1 MRLATLISAIGPLEV
16 RGGTSGEIAALSYD
30 ASAVVPGALHFCVPG
45 LRADGHDF
53 AAQAAR
59 NGAAALVVERPVD
72 VDLPQIRVASVRWA
86 MGAAAATF
94 YGRPSDDLAVVG
106 ITGTNGKTTTAFL
119 THAVL
124 QAAGLRPGL
133 LGTVEARIGGQ
144 VVAVKHTTPESID
157 LQALFRRML
166 DEGDRSCAMEVSSHA
181 LSLGRVAGTRF
192 AAAAFTNL
200 TQDHLD
206 FHPTMEDYYAAK
218 RRLFEGG
225 EWPGAINIGDPYG
238 RRLAD
243 EVPGRVLTYAAAGDV
258 ADVRP
263 HALEVGAGGAIAMI
277 ARTPRGL
284 LPLDVRLRG
293 LFNVENVLCVVAVGE
308 LLELPHEAVRAGIAS
323 LAGVPGRFEPVDA
336 GQRFAVLVDYAHTP
350 DSLDNVLRAA
360 RAIAHG
366 RVVCVF
372 GCGGDRDRGKR
383 PLMGAVARRLAD
395 RAIVTTDNPR
405 SERPEAIVAE
415 ITAGITMEVEL
426 DRRRAIELAVQGAAD
441 GDVVVIAGKGH
452 EQGQQFADRT
462 LPFDDRTVARE
473 ALSRLPAQT

>member
-45 LRADGHDF
+45 LRSDGHDF

-86 MGAAAATF
+86 MGPAAATF
-94 YGRPSDDLAVVG
+94 YGSPSDDLAVVG

-119 THAVL
+119 TRAVL
-124 QAAGLRPGL
+124 EAAGLRPGL
-133 LGTVEARIGGQ
+133 LGTIEARIGGQ
-144 VVAVKHTTPESID
+144 VVAVKHTTPESVD

-206 FHPTMEDYYAAK
+206 FHPTMEDYHAAK

-238 RRLAD
+238 RRLVD
-243 EVPGRVLTYAAAGDV
+243 EVPGRVLTYAAAGDI

-263 HALEVGAGGAIAMI
+263 HALEVGAAGAIAMI

-366 RVVCVF
+366 RVICVF

-415 ITAGITMEVEL
+415 ITAGVTMEVEL

-462 LPFDDRTVARE
+462 LPFDDRAVARE
-473 ALSRLPAQT
+473 ALTRLGDER

>member
-1 MRLATLISAIGPLEV
+1 MRLANLISALEPLEV

-30 ASAVVPGALHFCVPG
+30 ASRSVPGALHFCVPG

-53 AAQAAR
+53 ADLAAER
-59 NGAAALVVERPVD
+59 GAVALVVERFVD
-72 VDLPQIRVASVRWA
+72 VALPQLRVASSRWA
-86 MGAAAATF
+86 MGPAADVF
-94 YGRPSDDLAVVG
+94 YDHPSGTLDVVG

-124 QAAGLRPGL
+124 DAAGRRPGL
-133 LGTVEARIGGQ
+133 LGTVEARIGGKA
-144 VVAVKHTTPESID
+144 VEVKHTTPESID

-181 LSLGRVAGTRF
+181 LALGRVEGTRF

-206 FHPTMEDYYAAK
+206 FHPSMEDYYVAK
-218 RRLFEGG
+218 RRLFEDGG
-225 EWPGAINIGDPYG
+225 WPSAINVGDDYG
-238 RRLAD
+238 RRLAG
-243 EVPGRVLTYAAAGDV
+243 ELPGTVLTYAAAGEI

-263 HALEVGAGGAIAMI
+263 HALEVAAGGAIALI

-284 LPLDVRLRG
+284 LPLDVKLRG
-293 LFNVENVLCVVAVGE
+293 LFNVENVLCVVAIGE
-308 LLELPHEAVRAGIAS
+308 LLELPHEAMRAGIAS

-336 GQRFAVLVDYAHTP
+336 GQPFAVLVDYAHTP
-350 DSLDNVLRAA
+350 DSLENVLQAA
-360 RAIAHG
+360 RAITSG
-366 RVVCVF
+366 SVICVF

-405 SERPEAIVAE
+405 SEDPAAIAAE
-415 ITAGITMEVEL
+415 IAAGIEMEVEL
-426 DRRRAIELAVQGAAD
+426 DRRRAIELAVAAARS

-473 ALSRLPAQT
+473 ALTAMLAET

>member
-16 RGGTSGEIAALSYD
+16 RGSTTGEIAALSYD
-30 ASAVVPGALHFCVPG
+30 AAASRTGALHFCVPG

-53 AAQAAR
+53 AGQAAER
-59 NGAAALVVERPVD
+59 GAAALVVERFLEI
-72 VDLPQIRVASVRWA
+72 DLPQLRVPSSRWA
-86 MGAAAATF
+86 MGPAADAF
-94 YGRPSDDLAVVG
+94 YGHPSGELSVVG

-124 QAAGLRPGL
+124 AAAGLRPGL

-144 VVAVKHTTPESID
+144 PVEVEHTTPESIE
-157 LQALFRRML
+157 LQALLRRML
-166 DEGDRSCAMEVSSHA
+166 DAGDRSCAMEVSSHA
-181 LSLGRVAGTRF
+181 LALGRVEGTRF

-206 FHPTMEDYYAAK
+206 FHPTMEDYLAAK

-225 EWPGAINIGDPYG
+225 RWPAAINIGDPYG
-238 RRLAD
+238 RRLAA
-243 EVPGRVLTYAAAGDV
+243 EVPGTVLTYAADGET

-263 HALEVGAGGAIAMI
+263 HALEIGAGGSIALI

-293 LFNVENVLCVVAVGE
+293 MFNVENVLCVVAIGE
-308 LLELPHEAVRAGIAS
+308 LLELPHEAVRAGIAA
-323 LAGVPGRFEPVDA
+323 LQGVPGRFEPVDA
-336 GQRFAVLVDYAHTP
+336 GQPFTVLVDYAHTP

-360 RAIAHG
+360 RAITG
-366 RVVCVF
+366 RRLVVVF

-405 SERPEAIVAE
+405 SEDAAAIVAE
-415 ITAGITMEVEL
+415 ITGGVEMEVEL
-426 DRRRAIELAVQGAAD
+426 DRRCAIELAVAAAAP

-473 ALSRLPAQT
+473 ALAAMLAET